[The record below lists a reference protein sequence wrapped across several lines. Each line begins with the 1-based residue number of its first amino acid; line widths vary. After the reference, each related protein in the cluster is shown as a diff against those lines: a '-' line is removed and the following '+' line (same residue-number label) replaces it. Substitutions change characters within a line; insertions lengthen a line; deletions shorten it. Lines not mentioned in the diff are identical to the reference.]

1 MERSIYMTTGEFA
14 KMVGVTKDTLFH
26 YDDINLFSPEIVG
39 ENGYRYYSIN
49 QAETLDTILILKD
62 LGMPL
67 KEIREFIKNR
77 NADRFIEL
85 FTERE
90 QQIDKEIFKLQSMKE
105 WIAQRRQKIEIAA
118 KTDYMD
124 VSVGTFQDRYYLFRK
139 VSGDFEKEFYK
150 KMSELV
156 YEFQTTGA
164 KCNYEVAYI
173 QYGEMVENNI
183 YDRYD
188 NIILLFERNMQNLEC
203 KKMPGGNYITA
214 YHKGHWD
221 SIGEAYERLIKYKET
236 NRLKTDDI
244 YIERYVVDNFTTDD
258 VNEYVTEITV
268 RIIDNF

>member
-77 NADRFIEL
+77 NADR
-85 FTERE
+85 
-90 QQIDKEIFKLQSMKE
+90 
-105 WIAQRRQKIEIAA
+105 
-118 KTDYMD
+118 
-124 VSVGTFQDRYYLFRK
+124 YYLFRK
-139 VSGDFEKEFYK
+139 VFGDFEKEFYK

>member
-1 MERSIYMTTGEFA
+1 
-14 KMVGVTKDTLFH
+14 
-26 YDDINLFSPEIVG
+26 
-39 ENGYRYYSIN
+39 
-49 QAETLDTILILKD
+49 
-62 LGMPL
+62 
-67 KEIREFIKNR
+67 
-77 NADRFIEL
+77 
-85 FTERE
+85 
-90 QQIDKEIFKLQSMKE
+90 
-105 WIAQRRQKIEIAA
+105 
-118 KTDYMD
+118 
-124 VSVGTFQDRYYLFRK
+124 
-139 VSGDFEKEFYK
+139 
-150 KMSELV
+150 MSELV

-173 QYGEMVENNI
+173 QYGEMVENHI